1 MSDNETSSAGSI
13 DDLTIE
19 EIDRELVEIDEK
31 LDTLPADD
39 FGARV
44 DLRTRHEALQA
55 RAAHLSAGAD
65 EQRSTEEIQIEV
77 GSLKQRIAVI
87 QGEMIDSAEQGGE
100 GNVPGPDQTH
110 RSPGAMNREIGD
122 AQGAA
127 ALVRRLDKLEGILRE
142 RGADGGPS
150 TPTDG

>member
-1 MSDNETSSAGSI
+1 MRDNETGSAGSI
-13 DDLTIE
+13 DDLTIQ
-19 EIDRELVEIDEK
+19 EIDRELVEINEK
-31 LDTLPADD
+31 LETLPADD

-65 EQRSTEEIQIEV
+65 EERSTENIQIEV

-87 QGEMIDSAEQGGE
+87 QGEMIDAAEQGGE
-100 GNVPGPDQTH
+100 GNVPGPDQKH
-110 RSPGAMNREIGD
+110 RNAGAMNRDIGD

-127 ALVRRLDKLEGILRE
+127 ALVRRLDKLEEILRK
-142 RGADGGPS
+142 RGTGGGPS
-150 TPTDG
+150 NPTDE